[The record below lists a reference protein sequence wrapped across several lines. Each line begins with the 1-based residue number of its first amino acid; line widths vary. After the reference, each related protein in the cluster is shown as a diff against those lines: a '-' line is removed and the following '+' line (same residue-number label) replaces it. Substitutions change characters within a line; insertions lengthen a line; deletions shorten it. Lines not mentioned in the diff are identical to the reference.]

1 MVFSLHA
8 EVSLSIRTW
17 ICFRMQI
24 FVLPVSCSSHLDL
37 VLFIILINDLELAWL
52 NFKMIPKLVFPGQL
66 TQQLGAAESS
76 DLTSLSPLLAVECP
90 RLWLWHFFRLSSLI
104 HWIGRKTSGFI
115 YFCLFVFLEF
125 STAKGFNWL
134 SRNRGHQR
142 LSTDF
147 QKYAEYSQKVL

>member
-1 MVFSLHA
+1 
-8 EVSLSIRTW
+8 
-17 ICFRMQI
+17 MQF

-66 TQQLGAAESS
+66 TQQLGAAQSS

-134 SRNRGHQR
+134 SRNRGHRGYRQIIR
-142 LSTDF
+142 NTQNTVRRFCS
-147 QKYAEYSQKVL
+147 YAKVTSCMNTGYRMTS